1 MPDAGERHMANRD
14 LADGRDRLKWGFFAL
29 MALCT
34 LAVIW
39 VDERFWVLPA
49 DPRWQHFDP
58 IKWWI
63 VPHGLAGTTA
73 LIAGAAQFSD
83 RIRRARPRLHRRLG
97 YVYLG
102 AVSVAAPIAL
112 HIGTGPTQPASI
124 HVEQIFQAGLWWLCA
139 AIAFLCIRR
148 RQIALH
154 KAWMMRSYAFT
165 LIFILSRVPDLVVT
179 SYSDQALSDLLW
191 ALVVLALFA
200 PDAVAT
206 ARALVRPHR
215 RVPAAG

>member
-1 MPDAGERHMANRD
+1 MTTVE
-14 LADGRDRLKWGFFAL
+14 LAAGRDRLKWGFFAL
-29 MALCT
+29 IALCT

-39 VDERFWVLPA
+39 VDERFWVLPPG
-49 DPRWQHFDP
+49 PRWQHFDP
-58 IKWWI
+58 IRWWI

-73 LIAGAAQFSD
+73 LIAGAAQFSG
-83 RIRRARPRLHRRLG
+83 RIRRFRPRLHRRLG

-102 AVSVAAPIAL
+102 AVSLAAPIAL
-112 HIGTGPTQPASI
+112 HVGTGPTQPGSI
-124 HVEQIFQAGLWWLCA
+124 HVEQVFQAGLWWLCA

-148 RQIALH
+148 GQVALH

-165 LIFILSRVPDLVVT
+165 LIFVLSRLPDLVVA

-206 ARALVRPHR
+206 VRALAHSHR
-215 RVPAAG
+215 RAPVAG